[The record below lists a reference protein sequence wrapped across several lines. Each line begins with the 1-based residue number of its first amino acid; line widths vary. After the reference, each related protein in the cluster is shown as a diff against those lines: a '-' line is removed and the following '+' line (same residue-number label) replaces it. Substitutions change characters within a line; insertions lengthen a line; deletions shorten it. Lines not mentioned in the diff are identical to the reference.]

1 LVVPKRHCPSF
12 FELTDAEVAACYAL
26 LRAERETLRA
36 EHRPDGFNVG
46 VNDGAAAG
54 QSIEHTHLHL
64 IPRYR
69 GDHPDPRGGV
79 RHVIPT
85 RR

>member
-1 LVVPKRHCPSF
+1 M
-12 FELTDAEVAACYAL
+12 
-26 LRAERETLRA
+26 
-36 EHRPDGFNVG
+36 
-46 VNDGAAAG
+46 
-54 QSIEHTHLHL
+54 EHTHLHL